1 MKIQII
7 GLKRSIFMKRV
18 YNFIAFLFFSFSALQ
33 SQIIIDG
40 DMSDWTGI
48 NPWDQ
53 DPANEPLDD
62 IDAMYQPHFDLM
74 DVYVTHDSLN
84 LYVRIDID
92 PAGSFSEIF
101 NYTNPPVFDF
111 YMDTE
116 IADTAGFD
124 WGWWNIAIN
133 YYVDLATS
141 LHPESMEKHGSLY
154 KYNGGRIP
162 NKEEGEFE
170 WLNAIPVGINE
181 DENALEFS
189 VPRNRV
195 NFGTEFRMFV
205 HYVADRDSANGTDNL
220 PDPWAEN
227 MLKYD
232 FVDGALVYPHLG
244 EQINSQITIDGDL
257 SDWDP
262 AYQADI
268 NEIAEYLG
276 DMETGPEFDIQDVYV
291 TSDTTYLYMRV
302 DINPTANFSDIFTK
316 YEYYSAIQ
324 VFLETNWGGF
334 TGLGYGGSWKVA
346 PDYIIDFWGILDP
359 DTVEN
364 MTELYRYIGS
374 YHGEDE
380 EYEGVGVVVE
390 AAVNEEDNV
399 IEFAIP
405 RSAMNVDT
413 DVRPFCYF
421 VGNSNWNVEDYWPNP
436 VTIKHWEEPPYH
448 CYNYNFITGGS
459 VKALYDPIPLPVEK
473 TLEIQMP
480 DGYEMFQNYP
490 NPFNPVTM
498 INYQLSMIDDV
509 ELSIFNLFG
518 QKVATLV
525 NEQQQAGTY
534 QVEWDASGFASGIY
548 YYRIKAG
555 EYQDVK
561 KMILIK

>member
-1 MKIQII
+1 
-7 GLKRSIFMKRV
+7 MKRV
-18 YNFIAFLFFSFSALQ
+18 YNFIVFLFFSFSALQ

-40 DMSDWTGI
+40 DMSDWAGI

-84 LYVRIDID
+84 VYVRIDID
-92 PAGSFSEIF
+92 PAGSFSEIY

-133 YYVDLATS
+133 YYVDLATN
-141 LHPESMEKHGSLY
+141 LHPESTEKHGSLY

-162 NKEEGEFE
+162 TWSEGEFK
-170 WLNAIPVGINE
+170 WLNKIPVGINE

-189 VPRNRV
+189 IPRDRV
-195 NFGTEFRMFV
+195 NLGTEFRMFI
-205 HYVADRDSANGTDNL
+205 HYVADSDTVNGTDNL

-244 EQINSQITIDGDL
+244 EQINNQITIDGDL

-268 NEIAEYLG
+268 NEIAEELG
-276 DMETGPEFDIQDVYV
+276 DMSTGPEFDIQDVYV

-302 DINPTANFSDIFTK
+302 DIDPTANFSDIFTK
-316 YEYYSAIQ
+316 YEYWSGIQ
-324 VFLETNWGGF
+324 FFLETNWGAF
-334 TGLGYGGSWKVA
+334 TGVGYGGGWKVA
-346 PDYIIDFWGILDP
+346 PDYLFEFSELLSP
-359 DTVEN
+359 DTVAN
-364 MTELYRYIGS
+364 MAGLHLYIADYDGIF
-374 YHGEDE
+374 E
-380 EYEGVGVVVE
+380 EWEWIDNVVE
-390 AAVNEEDNV
+390 FAVNEEDNA

-405 RSAMNVDT
+405 RSAINVDT
-413 DVRPFCYF
+413 DVRPICYF
-421 VGNSNWNVEDYWPNP
+421 VGNSNWSVEEYWPNS
-436 VTIKHWEEPPYH
+436 VSWRYQENPPYH

-473 TLEIQMP
+473 KPEIQLP
-480 DGYEMFQNYP
+480 EGYEMFQNYP
-490 NPFNPVTM
+490 NPFNPLTA
-498 INYQLSMIDDV
+498 IGYQLSAV
-509 ELSIFNLFG
+509 SSVNLSIYNLLG

-525 NEQQQAGTY
+525 DAQQMAGY
-534 QVEWDASGFASGIY
+534 HQVEWDASRFPSGVFY
-548 YYRIKAG
+548 YKIQAG
-555 EYQDVK
+555 EFQDVK
-561 KMILIK
+561 KMILLR